1 MSSRIINEKL
11 RILRPSVNGRL
22 RFRRHCP
29 HIKVTAVF
37 AVIKHRMPVI
47 LYKPGVFGKHTR
59 GSVDNAVLGKTV
71 MPVVPRLNV
80 IVAESRF
87 KTGAGGTAACTVC
100 LYNSV
105 ARVIGGRRKRR
116 YIKIVV

>member
-1 MSSRIINEKL
+1 MPSWEKQL
-11 RILRPSVNGRL
+11 
-22 RFRRHCP
+22 CP
-29 HIKVTAVF
+29 TS
-37 AVIKHRMPVI
+37 
-47 LYKPGVFGKHTR
+47 L
-59 GSVDNAVLGKTV
+59 L
-71 MPVVPRLNV
+71 RLNV